1 MESITITVDWPAHAT
16 AASMSDCSAEVSG
29 EHVYIDVPG
38 CKALEV
44 QLPFAVTAEGAVVR
58 HAKENRQLQIRLK
71 YLPCIQL
78 LEQVRWCLLIYPWV
92 FVRLVVEQMPDGCP
106 GAEWLVSSLRAFRRF
121 GVCCEVVPVRAP
133 PAFSN

>member
-1 MESITITVDWPAHAT
+1 
-16 AASMSDCSAEVSG
+16 MSDCSAEVSG

-71 YLPCIQL
+71 YLPCTQL
-78 LEQVRWCLLIYPWV
+78 LEQVRRCLV
-92 FVRLVVEQMPDGCP
+92 FANSVEVMQFICAVVVYLVFEQMPDGCP

-121 GVCCEVVPVRAP
+121 WLVL
-133 PAFSN
+133 